1 MQWIAVRVPAPDR
14 GRNVDTSR
22 PSNPRLQRTAAEP
35 PRRQAARSRMRS
47 LLALWAALA
56 IGWSSAR
63 SAIARD
69 APALLCR
76 DIHSI
81 APRDLLLFGVLRGTD
96 DVVLDGERIC
106 SSDGY
111 EPGTINCGYEY
122 EIKDLAALRPTTDT
136 DVRMVS
142 IVKNHLTGS
151 GAVETVRGFQCKDAH
166 LAAVFSKEFL
176 YGASFELISATQF
189 ALTGGY
195 WSGRDS
201 TCCPAYKKRVVY
213 SWDSRRG
220 QYRAGG
226 ETFLK
231 RNPTTNADEPV
242 AKPGAAVP
250 QNP

>member
-1 MQWIAVRVPAPDR
+1 MI
-14 GRNVDTSR
+14 R
-22 PSNPRLQRTAAEP
+22 P
-35 PRRQAARSRMRS
+35 

-56 IGWSSAR
+56 IGGGYAR
-63 SAIARD
+63 PAIARN

-76 DIHSI
+76 DIQSI
-81 APRDLLLFGVLRGTD
+81 APRDLLLLGVLRGAD
-96 DVVLDGERIC
+96 DLVLDGERIC

-122 EIKDLAALRPTTDT
+122 QIKDLAALRPTTDT
-136 DVRMVS
+136 EVRMVS

-151 GAVETVRGFQCKDAH
+151 GAVETIRGFQCKDAGVVT
-166 LAAVFSKEFL
+166 VFSKEFY

-195 WSGRDS
+195 WSGQDS
-201 TCCPAYKKRVVY
+201 MCCPSYKKRIVY

-220 QYRAGG
+220 RYRAGG

-231 RNPTTNADEPV
+231 RNPKTNADDPV
-242 AKPGAAVP
+242 EKPGSTVP
-250 QNP
+250 WNP